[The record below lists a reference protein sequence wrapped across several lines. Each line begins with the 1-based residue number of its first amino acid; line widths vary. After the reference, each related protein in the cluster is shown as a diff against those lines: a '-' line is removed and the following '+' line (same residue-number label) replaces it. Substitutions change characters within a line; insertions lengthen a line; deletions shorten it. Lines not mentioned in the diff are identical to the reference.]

1 MRKNNHKKPPPK
13 LKFSMLSIIT
23 LPGDFAS
30 TTIGYV
36 GTLFSDLSTI
46 LTLII
51 GVLLGVL
58 VIEILIGAIR
68 K

>member
-1 MRKNNHKKPPPK
+1 MFN
-13 LKFSMLSIIT
+13 IIT

-30 TTIGYV
+30 TTLGYV
-36 GTLFSDLSTI
+36 GTLFSDLSGIITI
-46 LTLII
+46 II
-51 GVLLGVL
+51 GVILAVL

>member
-1 MRKNNHKKPPPK
+1 MKKNNHKKAPFK
-13 LKFSMLSIIT
+13 LEFSMFNIIT
-23 LPGDFAS
+23 LPDDFAS

-58 VIEILIGAIR
+58 VIEILIGAI
-68 K
+68 KK